1 MFGRSRRCSSNRPV
15 SPEPSPSN
23 RWRNKSMWKS
33 IPLALVGLVLV
44 SPAAQSID
52 IQVVKINETV
62 DAWLVEDHSNPLVTL
77 KFGFEGG
84 SRWDEPGKEGTA
96 SLTFGSLNEGAG
108 DMNAETFLGILQ
120 DEAVSMAGSPGLK
133 WSTVSFQTPTASID
147 FAFESL
153 ETMLTDPAFDEDGVE
168 RMRRDALASAVRRDR
183 SPGAKL
189 GDAFY
194 EALWGAD
201 EPRNRKFSGDLETIP
216 AITREDLLALKNKV
230 IGRNNVLIAA
240 VGDITPDELRTRVGA
255 ILDKLPDVTPPAPID
270 PPTFNVFDAPIQIEF
285 DQTQSIVYA
294 VAPAF
299 PRTDPDNYAAR
310 VVNHILGGGGLG
322 SRLADKVR
330 NELGLVYGIQS
341 GYSASEDYGSV
352 SFNFATAN
360 DAADQALDAA
370 LEVWAEF
377 AANGPSQDE
386 LDEAISYLT
395 GSYATYFLN
404 SSKVVDYLLSIQIQD
419 LPPNFPE
426 FRNDLFRAVT
436 LDDAR
441 RVAKRLYGESL
452 RFGVVGLPTEFTPY

>member
-1 MFGRSRRCSSNRPV
+1 
-15 SPEPSPSN
+15 
-23 RWRNKSMWKS
+23 MWKS

-270 PPTFNVFDAPIQIEF
+270 PPTFNVFDAPIEIEF

-341 GYSASEDYGSV
+341 GYSA
-352 SFNFATAN
+352 ARTR
-360 DAADQALDAA
+360 
-370 LEVWAEF
+370 
-377 AANGPSQDE
+377 
-386 LDEAISYLT
+386 T
-395 GSYATYFLN
+395 TM
-404 SSKVVDYLLSIQIQD
+404 
-419 LPPNFPE
+419 
-426 FRNDLFRAVT
+426 RRAW
-436 LDDAR
+436 
-441 RVAKRLYGESL
+441 
-452 RFGVVGLPTEFTPY
+452 

>member
-1 MFGRSRRCSSNRPV
+1 
-15 SPEPSPSN
+15 
-23 RWRNKSMWKS
+23 MWKS

-285 DQTQSIVYA
+285 DQDRVRSRSG
-294 VAPAF
+294 F
-299 PRTDPDNYAAR
+299 TD
-310 VVNHILGGGGLG
+310 I
-322 SRLADKVR
+322 
-330 NELGLVYGIQS
+330 
-341 GYSASEDYGSV
+341 
-352 SFNFATAN
+352 
-360 DAADQALDAA
+360 
-370 LEVWAEF
+370 EF
-377 AANGPSQDE
+377 
-386 LDEAISYLT
+386 Y
-395 GSYATYFLN
+395 
-404 SSKVVDYLLSIQIQD
+404 
-419 LPPNFPE
+419 
-426 FRNDLFRAVT
+426 
-436 LDDAR
+436 
-441 RVAKRLYGESL
+441 
-452 RFGVVGLPTEFTPY
+452 

>member
-1 MFGRSRRCSSNRPV
+1 
-15 SPEPSPSN
+15 
-23 RWRNKSMWKS
+23 MWKS

-452 RFGVVGLPTEFTPY
+452 RFGVVGLPTEFTPYE

>member
-1 MFGRSRRCSSNRPV
+1 
-15 SPEPSPSN
+15 
-23 RWRNKSMWKS
+23 MWKY
-33 IPLALVGLVLV
+33 IPLAVLSLAV
-44 SPAAQSID
+44 SQPAAAID

-62 DAWLVEDHSNPLVTL
+62 DAWLVEDHSNPLITL

-84 SRWDEPGKEGTA
+84 SLWDEPGKEGTA

-108 DMNAETFLGILQ
+108 DMSAETFLGTLQ

-153 ETMLTDPAFDEDGVE
+153 ETMLTDPAFDPEGVE
-168 RMRRDALASAVRRDR
+168 RMRRDAMAGAVQRER
-183 SPGAKL
+183 SPGAQL

-194 EALWGAD
+194 KALWGAD
-201 EPRNRKFSGDLETIP
+201 EPRNREFSGDMETIP
-216 AITREDLLALKNKV
+216 AITREDLMTLKSRV
-230 IGRNNVLIAA
+230 IGQNNVLIAA

-255 ILDKLPDVTPPAPID
+255 ILDKLPTVTPPEAID
-270 PPTFNVFDAPIQIEF
+270 PPTFNTFEAPIEIDF
-285 DQTQSIVYA
+285 DQTQSIVFA

-322 SRLADKVR
+322 SRLADKIR
-330 NELGLVYGIQS
+330 NELGLVYGIRS
-341 GYSASEDYGSV
+341 GYSAGEDYGTV

-360 DAADQALDAA
+360 DAADEALDATLA
-370 LEVWAEF
+370 VWKDFAE
-377 AANGPSQDE
+377 NGPTQDE
-386 LDEAISYLT
+386 VDEAISYLT
-395 GSYATYFLN
+395 GSYATFFLN
-404 SSKVVDYLLSIQIQD
+404 SNDVVDYLLSIQIQD

-436 LDDAR
+436 LQDAR
-441 RVAKRLYGESL
+441 RVAKRLYSESL
-452 RFGVVGLPTEFTPY
+452 RFGVVGQPTEFTPYE

>member
-1 MFGRSRRCSSNRPV
+1 
-15 SPEPSPSN
+15 
-23 RWRNKSMWKS
+23 
-33 IPLALVGLVLV
+33 
-44 SPAAQSID
+44 
-52 IQVVKINETV
+52 
-62 DAWLVEDHSNPLVTL
+62 
-77 KFGFEGG
+77 
-84 SRWDEPGKEGTA
+84 
-96 SLTFGSLNEGAG
+96 
-108 DMNAETFLGILQ
+108 
-120 DEAVSMAGSPGLK
+120 
-133 WSTVSFQTPTASID
+133 
-147 FAFESL
+147 
-153 ETMLTDPAFDEDGVE
+153 
-168 RMRRDALASAVRRDR
+168 
-183 SPGAKL
+183 
-189 GDAFY
+189 
-194 EALWGAD
+194 
-201 EPRNRKFSGDLETIP
+201 
-216 AITREDLLALKNKV
+216 
-230 IGRNNVLIAA
+230 
-240 VGDITPDELRTRVGA
+240 
-255 ILDKLPDVTPPAPID
+255 
-270 PPTFNVFDAPIQIEF
+270 
-285 DQTQSIVYA
+285 
-294 VAPAF
+294 
-299 PRTDPDNYAAR
+299 
-310 VVNHILGGGGLG
+310 VNHILGGGGLG

-452 RFGVVGLPTEFTPY
+452 RFGVVGLPTEFTPYE

>member
-1 MFGRSRRCSSNRPV
+1 
-15 SPEPSPSN
+15 
-23 RWRNKSMWKS
+23 MWKS

-270 PPTFNVFDAPIQIEF
+270 PPTFNVFDAPIEIEF

-377 AANGPSQDE
+377 AANGPTQDE

-452 RFGVVGLPTEFTPY
+452 RFGVVGLPTEFTPYE

>member
-1 MFGRSRRCSSNRPV
+1 
-15 SPEPSPSN
+15 
-23 RWRNKSMWKS
+23 MWKS

-153 ETMLTDPAFDEDGVE
+153 ETMLTDPVFDEDGVE

-377 AANGPSQDE
+377 AANGPTQDE

-452 RFGVVGLPTEFTPY
+452 RFGVVGLPTEFTPYE

>member
-1 MFGRSRRCSSNRPV
+1 
-15 SPEPSPSN
+15 
-23 RWRNKSMWKS
+23 MWKYV
-33 IPLALVGLVLV
+33 PLALAGLALAQ
-44 SPAAQSID
+44 PASAID

-62 DAWLVEDHSNPLVTL
+62 DAWLVEDHSNPLITL

-108 DMNAETFLGILQ
+108 EMNAETFLGILQ
-120 DEAVSMAGSPGLK
+120 DEAVSMAGSAGFK

-147 FAFESL
+147 FAFDSL
-153 ETMLTDPAFDEDGVE
+153 ETMLTDPAFDIEGVE
-168 RMRRDALASAVRRDR
+168 RMRRDALAGAVSRDR

-194 EALWGAD
+194 EKLWGAD
-201 EPRNRKFSGDLETIP
+201 EPRNREFSGDMETIP
-216 AITREDLLALKNKV
+216 AITREDLLTLKNKV

-255 ILDKLPDVTPPAPID
+255 ILDKLPEVTPPAPID
-270 PPTFNVFDAPIQIEF
+270 PPTFNTFDAPIEIDF
-285 DQTQSIVYA
+285 NQTQSIVFA

-299 PRTDPDNYAAR
+299 ARTDPDNYAAR

-330 NELGLVYGIQS
+330 NELGLVYGIRS
-341 GYSASEDYGSV
+341 GYSAGEDYGTV

-360 DAADQALDAA
+360 EAADEALDAT
-370 LEVWAEF
+370 LEVWEDF
-377 AANGPSQDE
+377 AANGPTQDE
-386 LDEAISYLT
+386 VDEAISYLT
-395 GSYATYFLN
+395 GSYATFFLN
-404 SSKVVDYLLSIQIQD
+404 SNDVVDYLLGIQIQD
-419 LPPNFPE
+419 LPPDFPE

-436 LDDAR
+436 LEDAK
-441 RVAKRLYGESL
+441 RVAQRLYSESL
-452 RFGVVGLPTEFTPY
+452 RFGVVGQPTEFSPYE

>member
-1 MFGRSRRCSSNRPV
+1 
-15 SPEPSPSN
+15 
-23 RWRNKSMWKS
+23 MWKS

-270 PPTFNVFDAPIQIEF
+270 PPTFNVFDAPIEIEF

-452 RFGVVGLPTEFTPY
+452 RFGVVGLPTEFTPYE

>member
-1 MFGRSRRCSSNRPV
+1 
-15 SPEPSPSN
+15 
-23 RWRNKSMWKS
+23 MWKS

-255 ILDKLPDVTPPAPID
+255 ILDKLPDVTPPGPID

-452 RFGVVGLPTEFTPY
+452 RFGVVGLPTEFTPYE

>member
-1 MFGRSRRCSSNRPV
+1 
-15 SPEPSPSN
+15 
-23 RWRNKSMWKS
+23 MWKS

-377 AANGPSQDE
+377 AANGPTQDE

-452 RFGVVGLPTEFTPY
+452 RFGVVGLPTEFTPYE

>member
-1 MFGRSRRCSSNRPV
+1 
-15 SPEPSPSN
+15 
-23 RWRNKSMWKS
+23 MWKS

-133 WSTVSFQTPTASID
+133 WSTVSFQTPPASID

>member
-1 MFGRSRRCSSNRPV
+1 
-15 SPEPSPSN
+15 
-23 RWRNKSMWKS
+23 MWKI
-33 IPLALVGLVLV
+33 IPLALAGLAL
-44 SPAAQSID
+44 SQPAAAID
-52 IQVVKINETV
+52 IQVVKINENV
-62 DAWLVEDHSNPLVTL
+62 DAWLVEDHSNPLITL

-120 DEAVSMAGSPGLK
+120 DEAVSMAGSAGFE

-153 ETMLTDPAFDEDGVE
+153 ETMLTDPAFDIEGVE
-168 RMRRDALASAVRRDR
+168 RMRRDALAAAMSRDR

-194 EALWGAD
+194 EKLWGTD
-201 EPRNRKFSGDLETIP
+201 EPRNREFSGDMETIP
-216 AITREDLLALKNKV
+216 AITRDDLLTLKNKV

-240 VGDITPDELRTRVGA
+240 VGDITPEELQARVGA
-255 ILDKLPDVTPPAPID
+255 ILDKLPEVTPPAAID
-270 PPTFNVFDAPIQIEF
+270 PPTFNTFDAPVEIDF
-285 DQTQSIVYA
+285 NQTQCIVFA

-330 NELGLVYGIQS
+330 NELGLVYGIRS
-341 GYSASEDYGSV
+341 GYSAGKDYGTV

-360 DAADQALDAA
+360 DATDEALDAT
-370 LEVWAEF
+370 LEVWDEF
-377 AANGPSQDE
+377 ATNGPTQDE
-386 LDEAISYLT
+386 VDEAISYLT
-395 GSYATYFLN
+395 GSYATFFL
-404 SSKVVDYLLSIQIQD
+404 SSNDVVDYLLSIQIQD
-419 LPPNFPE
+419 LPPDFPE

-436 LDDAR
+436 LEDAK
-441 RVAKRLYGESL
+441 RVAQRLYSESL
-452 RFGVVGLPTEFTPY
+452 RFGVVGQPTEFSPYE